1 MVMKR
6 IVLLLIG
13 LLFLVHLVSAYHV
26 TIDAPDSLAIGKPL
40 VVTGTT
46 TFGIGTPIDI
56 VLYHQVTTTTEIQRK
71 IVYIQ
76 SDQSF
81 EAVFDTTGLA
91 PGTYKVEAPP
101 TANGDSVTMRLVTLY
116 DRSEEISL
124 SSPLTQA
131 YTGNL
136 YLNGEIKGKE
146 NSGVQVEVI
155 DPTGLVI
162 FGPRYIN
169 TDNAAHFAADIPL
182 REPGS
187 YEVSFTDGNG
197 YIGSRV
203 VTILGGD
210 APSVSGTTAI
220 SKTTTVI
227 VLSAH
232 SPSSRDTPAYFMVKT
247 DVGPVVLYTSKSTDW
262 VMEYIDDQGVLYTEN
277 NRGGASPERAEFTG
291 RGTTVYVKIYPY
303 KYASTSDVTLY
314 GENVRAVVV
323 SPSVPAPFAVS
334 AVKATTPATPL
345 VPGIVVIS
353 LSIAMY
359 LLARRTS

>member
-6 IVLLLIG
+6 IVLLFMG
-13 LLFLVHLVSAYHV
+13 LLFLANLVSAYHV
-26 TIDAPDSLAIGKPL
+26 TINAPDSLAIGKPL

-76 SDQSF
+76 PDQSF
-81 EAVFDTTGLA
+81 EAVFDTTGLT
-91 PGTYKVEAPP
+91 PGAYKVEAPP

-116 DRSEEISL
+116 DRGDEISL
-124 SSPLTQA
+124 SSSMTQA

-136 YLNGEIKGKE
+136 YLNGVIKGKE
-146 NSGVQVEVI
+146 NSGVQVEVM
-155 DPTGLVI
+155 DPSGLVI

-169 TDNAAHFAADIPL
+169 TDNAAHFAADIPI

-210 APSVSGTTAI
+210 ATSPSGATGA
-220 SKTTTVI
+220 SKPTQVI

-232 SPSSRDTPAYFMVKT
+232 APSSRDAPAYFMVKT
-247 DVGPVVLYTSKSTDW
+247 NVGPVVLYTSKSTDW

-277 NRGGASPERAEFTG
+277 DRGGASPERAEFTG
-291 RGTTVYVKIYPY
+291 RGSTVYVKIYPY

-314 GENVRAVVV
+314 GENVQAVVV
-323 SPSVPAPFAVS
+323 SPSVPAPFALS
-334 AVKATTPATPL
+334 AAKATTPSTPL
-345 VPGIVVIS
+345 VPGIAVLS
-353 LSIAMY
+353 LGIALC
-359 LLARRTS
+359 LLARRKC

>member
-1 MVMKR
+1 MKK
-6 IVLLLIG
+6 IVLLVIG
-13 LLFLVHLVSAYHV
+13 LLFLVHMVSAYHV
-26 TIDAPDSLAIGKPL
+26 MISAPDSLAIGKPL
-40 VVTGTT
+40 VVKGSTT
-46 TFGIGTPIDI
+46 YGIGTPIDI

-81 EAVFDTTGLA
+81 EAVFDTTGLS
-91 PGTYKVEAPP
+91 PGSYKVEAPP
-101 TANGDSVTMRLVTLY
+101 TANGDSVTMRLVKLY

-124 SSPLTQA
+124 SSSLTQA
-131 YTGNL
+131 YSGNL
-136 YLNGEIKGKE
+136 YLNGEIKGKA

-169 TDNAAHFAADIPL
+169 TDNAAHFAADIPI

-187 YEVSFTDGNG
+187 YEVSFTDGDG

-210 APSVSGTTAI
+210 ASSLSGTTTP
-220 SKTTTVI
+220 SKTTHGM

-247 DVGPVVLYTSKSTDW
+247 DVGKVVLYTSKSTDW
-262 VMEYIDDQGVLYTEN
+262 VMEYIDDQGILYTEN
-277 NRGGASPERAEFTG
+277 DRGSASPERAEFTG
-291 RGTTVYVKIYPY
+291 RGTTVYVKVYPY

-334 AVKATTPATPL
+334 AVKATTPATPF
-345 VPGIVVIS
+345 VPGLVVIS
-353 LSIAMY
+353 LGITLY

>member
-1 MVMKR
+1 MKR
-6 IVLLLIG
+6 IVLLFMG
-13 LLFLVHLVSAYHV
+13 LLFLANLVSAYHV
-26 TIDAPDSLAIGKPL
+26 TINAPDSLAIGKPL

-56 VLYHQVTTTTEIQRK
+56 VLYHQVTTTTEIQRE

-76 SDQSF
+76 PDQSF
-81 EAVFDTTGLA
+81 QAVFDTTGLA

-116 DRSEEISL
+116 DRSQEISL
-124 SSPLTQA
+124 SSALTQA

-146 NSGVQVEVI
+146 NSGIQVEVI

-169 TDNAAHFAADIPL
+169 TDNAAHFAADIPI

-210 APSVSGTTAI
+210 ATSSLTNGI
-220 SKTTTVI
+220 SNPTQVI

-232 SPSSRDTPAYFMVKT
+232 ALSSRDAPAYFLVKT
-247 DVGPVVLYTSKSTDW
+247 NVGPVVLYTSKSTDW
-262 VMEYIDDQGVLYTEN
+262 VMEYTDDQGVLYTEN
-277 NRGGASPERAEFTG
+277 DRAGASPERAEFTG

-314 GENVRAVVV
+314 GENVQAVVV
-323 SPSVPAPFAVS
+323 SPSVPAPFALS
-334 AVKATTPATPL
+334 AAKATTPSTPL
-345 VPGIVVIS
+345 LPGIAVLSLVIA
-353 LSIAMY
+353 LC
-359 LLARRTS
+359 LLTHRKN

>member
-1 MVMKR
+1 M
-6 IVLLLIG
+6 G
-13 LLFLVHLVSAYHV
+13 LLFLANLVSAYHV
-26 TIDAPDSLAIGKPL
+26 TINAPDSLAIGKPL

-76 SDQSF
+76 PDQSF
-81 EAVFDTTGLA
+81 QAVFDTSDLT

-101 TANGDSVTMRLVTLY
+101 TANGDSVTTHLVTLY

-124 SSPLTQA
+124 SSPMIQT

-136 YLNGEIKGKE
+136 YLNGEITGKQ

-155 DPTGLVI
+155 DPAGLVI

-169 TDNAAHFAADIPL
+169 TDNAAHFAADIPI

-187 YEVSFTDGNG
+187 YEVSFTDGDG
-197 YIGSRV
+197 YIGSQV

-210 APSVSGTTAI
+210 ASSPSGTPGI
-220 SKTTTVI
+220 SKPTQVI
-227 VLSAH
+227 VLSAQ
-232 SPSSRDTPAYFMVKT
+232 SQSSRDAPAYFMVKT
-247 DVGPVVLYTSKSTDW
+247 NVGPVVLYTSKSTDW

-277 NRGGASPERAEFTG
+277 DRGGASPERAEFTG
-291 RGTTVYVKIYPY
+291 KGTTVYVKIYPY
-303 KYASTSDVTLY
+303 KYASTSEVTLY
-314 GENVRAVVV
+314 GENVKAVVV
-323 SPSVPAPFAVS
+323 SPSVPVPFALSV
-334 AVKATTPATPL
+334 VKETTPTTPL
-345 VPGIVVIS
+345 APGIAVIS
-353 LSIAMY
+353 MGIALC
-359 LLARRTS
+359 LLARRKN